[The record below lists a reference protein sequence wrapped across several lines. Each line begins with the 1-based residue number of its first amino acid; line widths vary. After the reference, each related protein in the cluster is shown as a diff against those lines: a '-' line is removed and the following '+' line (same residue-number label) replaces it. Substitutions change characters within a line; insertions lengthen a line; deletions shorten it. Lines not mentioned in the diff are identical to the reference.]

1 MKYRLFFVFLF
12 GLLSAVSQAESN
24 SLLTKP
30 DLFDMLEGKQFVSV
44 TLLLNLDSMLNNRF
58 SEDEIS
64 GTFQYKQEG
73 GKVLK
78 LSVKI
83 NLRGK
88 FRRRMCGFPPLK
100 LNFNKT
106 ELNDLQL
113 SKADEYKL
121 VTHCLEGEEGENN
134 IFKEFLVYQ
143 FYQQLS
149 PLSYRSKLLK
159 ITYQDTKSDNKIVG
173 MAIMLEDKSSF
184 EKRFDLKELKD
195 SFSIPRSNFD
205 NANFRTHALFQY
217 MIGNLDWSTAIIKNL
232 DIYKAKGVNKLF
244 VVPYDF
250 DFSGFVNVSYAV
262 PNKDYNQKKVRDRLL
277 LEADENDLLYQDE
290 IKKFIELKPVFLDL
304 IRKQKALNLDLKL
317 DLENYLSSFY
327 ENLKLGFTRTFN

>member
-1 MKYRLFFVFLF
+1 MKYKLFFIFLF
-12 GLLSAVSQAESN
+12 GLLSAGCLAESN

-44 TLLLNLDSMLNNRF
+44 TLFLNLDSLLNNRF
-58 SEDEIS
+58 SEDEIL
-64 GTFQYKQEG
+64 GTFHYKQDG

-83 NLRGK
+83 SLRGK
-88 FRRRMCGFPPLK
+88 FRRKMCGFPPLK
-100 LNFNKT
+100 FNFNKT
-106 ELNDLQL
+106 ELKELQL

-121 VTHCLEGEEGENN
+121 VTHCLEGVEGENN
-134 IFKEFLVYQ
+134 IIKEYLVYQ

-149 PLSYRSKLLK
+149 PLSYKAKLLK

-184 EKRFDLKELKD
+184 EKRVDLKELKD
-195 SFSIPRSNFD
+195 SFSIHRSNFE

-217 MIGNLDWSTAIIKNL
+217 MIGNLDWSTAISKNL
-232 DIYKAKGVNKLF
+232 GIYQAKSINKMF

-277 LEADENDLLYQDE
+277 LEADENDLLYKDE
-290 IKKFIELKPVFLDL
+290 INRFIELKPVFYDL
-304 IRKQKALNLDLKL
+304 IRKQKGLNFDLKL
-317 DLENYLSSFY
+317 DLENYLTSFY
-327 ENLKLGFTRTFN
+327 ENLKLGFTRSFN